1 MKKFYTIIQLAPNK
15 AAGDTVAIGMLLFDG
30 SKLKYYISD
39 KKKNIALKLLND
51 KNVDIDFFIKQI
63 TNKCDII
70 NNDID

>member
-51 KNVDIDFFIKQI
+51 KNVAVRYLSILFK
-63 TNKCDII
+63 
-70 NNDID
+70 